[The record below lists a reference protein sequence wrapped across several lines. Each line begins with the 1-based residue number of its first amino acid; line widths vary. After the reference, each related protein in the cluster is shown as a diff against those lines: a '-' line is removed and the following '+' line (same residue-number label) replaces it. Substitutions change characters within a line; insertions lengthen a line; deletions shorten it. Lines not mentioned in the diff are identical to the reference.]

1 MRRDRTLSWFHRLDL
16 GQQAALLADPH
27 GYLPDGVAEEIR
39 PHVDSARHDETVQY
53 PRRWLLRSAEA
64 NLLEDERHRLD
75 DWWQDLAPE
84 VRAAL
89 IECRADAVPREHREA
104 VLESAPGG
112 VHPRADL
119 DIGFDMTEMTSA
131 YLEMMA
137 TRSACH

>member
-27 GYLPDGVAEEIR
+27 GYLREGVAAAIR
-39 PHVDSARHDETVQY
+39 PHTEPARHDETLQY

-75 DWWQDLAPE
+75 KWWQDLTPE
-84 VRAAL
+84 VRSAL
-89 IECRADAVPREHREA
+89 IECRAEAVPREHRKA

-112 VHPRADL
+112 MRPGTDL
-119 DIGFDMTEMTSA
+119 DIGFEMTDMAAA
-131 YLEMMA
+131 YLEMVA
-137 TRSACH
+137 AKSA